1 MFTKCIELNSELFY
15 ARGFKWVTTLLGT
28 RRDTVPPAGGARF
41 SCAARAGPELPARC
55 RPRAVCGAWRRRG
68 EIVRIITIKIITLDC
83 LTPTP
88 RAVFKCL
95 AQPARECALLDLEQ
109 PQRLVL
115 LGEAPA
121 QPGRQLEKLQLALHR
136 CDTIRRAR
144 RLLLLLDAPVHAAP
158 IGTLQLRAEPA
169 G

>member
-1 MFTKCIELNSELFY
+1 MGHHAPRHAPRHRPPSWGGALQLRGPRR
-15 ARGFKWVTTLLGT
+15 ARAPRPLQASSCVWSVEAT
-28 RRDTVPPAGGARF
+28 RRNR
-41 SCAARAGPELPARC
+41 
-55 RPRAVCGAWRRRG
+55 
-68 EIVRIITIKIITLDC
+68 VRIITIKIITLDC

>member
-1 MFTKCIELNSELFY
+1 MRAALNGSPRSS
-15 ARGFKWVTTLLGT
+15 ARAATPSPQLGG
-28 RRDTVPPAGGARF
+28 RA
-41 SCAARAGPELPARC
+41 SAARPAPGPSSPPDAGLELSSSCVWSVEA
-55 RPRAVCGAWRRRG
+55 RRG
-68 EIVRIITIKIITLDC
+68 GIVRIITIKNITLDC

>member
-1 MFTKCIELNSELFY
+1 MGHHAPRHAPRHRPPSWGRASA
-15 ARGFKWVTTLLGT
+15 ARPAPGPSS
-28 RRDTVPPAGGARF
+28 PPAAGLVLCVERGG
-41 SCAARAGPELPARC
+41 
-55 RPRAVCGAWRRRG
+55 RG
-68 EIVRIITIKIITLDC
+68 EIVPHIITIKVITLDC

>member
-1 MFTKCIELNSELFY
+1 M
-15 ARGFKWVTTLLGT
+15 RGFKWVTTLLGT
-28 RRDTVPPAGGARF
+28 RRDTVPPAGGALQLRGPRR
-41 SCAARAGPELPARC
+41 ARAP
-55 RPRAVCGAWRRRG
+55 RPLQASCCVWSV
-68 EIVRIITIKIITLDC
+68 EDEEKSFRIITIKVITLDC